1 MLTLTHWTSYGEIY
15 LGFPREE
22 ADRALAAHL
31 PSAPAL
37 MDFGP
42 TDHLPEKHVPVAVAT
57 EVTKMALG
65 LNQPP
70 ASWRCRENLE
80 GNRVRGKSQ
89 KSTEERLPVLVLMEK
104 FSKQ

>member
-1 MLTLTHWTSYGEIY
+1 
-15 LGFPREE
+15 
-22 ADRALAAHL
+22 
-31 PSAPAL
+31 

-42 TDHLPEKHVPVAVAT
+42 TDHLPENHVPVA
-57 EVTKMALG
+57 MALG

-89 KSTEERLPVLVLMEK
+89 KSTEERLPVLVLVEK